1 MSRKAVSPID
11 MGGQRILNVGS
22 PQSDSDLVTRAYV
35 ISTSVGRYRG
45 GWRSDNTPTDG
56 LGGYIAYDITT
67 YNGTTYRANSTPTAG
82 LAPSNDTHWD
92 VFAAAGI
99 NGSNGTNGVSF
110 TYQSGGWSSSNSYS
124 IGMFVTYNNNLYYCN
139 GNISNPATPPNGG
152 DPGWEL
158 AMTGSAAG
166 VSIGQVP
173 AVPIRASAY
182 LFQQCSSSANSS
194 TINVNSAYAVPL
206 WIPKATTADRIG
218 LYINVAG
225 STGAAY
231 RLGIYN
237 DNGSWW
243 PGSLL
248 VDGGTVAA
256 TSVAYVENTI
266 SASLASAGLYWLVA
280 KCEGVFTNARGSV
293 GPSFGIL
300 PVQGTN
306 STDLAAGYY
315 AALGSG
321 GLPSNWPAWNT
332 AGSGVVNTPARTCIR
347 VTG

>member
-92 VFAAAGI
+92 VLAAAGI
-99 NGSNGTNGVSF
+99 NGANGTNGVSF
-110 TYQSGGWSSSNSYS
+110 TFQGDWVSGTPYTIGQWVNYS
-124 IGMFVTYNNNLYYCN
+124 GSLYYCN
-139 GNISNPATPPNGG
+139 GNISNLSALPNSG

-158 AMTGSAAG
+158 GMEGNTSTLAAG
-166 VSIGQVP
+166 KAITSTM
-173 AVPIRASAY
+173 RASGY
-182 LFQQCSSSANSS
+182 LFGQANGAGNASGIS
-194 TINVNSAYAVPL
+194 VNSASASPCFVS
-206 WIPKATTADRIG
+206 KATTVDRIA
-218 LYINVAG
+218 LYITTGGSAG
-225 STGAAY
+225 AVI
-231 RLGIYN
+231 RLGIYA
-237 DNGSWW
+237 DNGSMW
-243 PGSLL
+243 PGAL
-248 VDGGTVAA
+248 VVDAGTVPSTASA
-256 TSVAYVENTI
+256 SSQELTI
-266 SASLASAGLYWLVA
+266 SAALSTAGVYWLVA
-280 KCEGVFTNARGSV
+280 KQEVATCTPRGCT
-293 GPSFGIL
+293 GPVSA
-300 PVQGTN
+300 VVATAAGT
-306 STDLAAGYY
+306 SDLVAGYY

-321 GLPSNWPAWNT
+321 GLPSSWPTWGT
-332 AGSGVVNTPARTCIR
+332 AGSGALNNPARVGIR